1 MTQDLAERIAAL
13 TPELE
18 VYLQR
23 YQDLA
28 ERIAALT
35 PELEV
40 YLQRYQD
47 LAERIAALA
56 PELEMHL
63 QRYHVLAAPTISD
76 QEFDRLLAELQAG
89 EEALAALVPELEKR
103 CRHFQ
108 RYQDITAPTNQK
120 FDRLLAELKA
130 LKEVRLDSPT
140 QRVGGAPTSD
150 FPTVRH
156 ARPMLSLDNSYSRQD
171 VEDFDRRV
179 RQSLPDEAVE
189 YVFELKIDG
198 VALSLTY
205 QDSLLV
211 RAVTRGD
218 GVQGDEITAN
228 ARTIRTI
235 PLRLR
240 QPGVNCEIRGE
251 VYMERSD
258 FAQLNAQ
265 RMADDGPLFANPR
278 NSTAGSLKLQNP
290 NLVAKRNLR
299 FFAYWIHAE
308 GGSQTCH
315 SECLKTLRDWG
326 LMVPEHQICA
336 SLADVFDHYDRYAAA
351 RSELPYEIDGV
362 VIKVDSL
369 SQQERLGYTAKS
381 PRSAMAYKFP
391 AYQARTRLR
400 DIHLQVGRT
409 GAVTPVAI
417 LDPVPLAGSTIA
429 RASLHN
435 ADEIHRKDIRIGDTV
450 LIEKGGDVIP
460 KIVEVD
466 LSERPDDSVKYSFPN
481 QCPSC
486 KSPLSR
492 DAEEAVARCDN
503 PTCPAQLRRRLEH
516 FASRN
521 AMDIEGL
528 GPAVVEQLVERK
540 WVDQKVLPSINPKFR
555 VVGEYFGKKKFVRDL
570 GDLYDLERKKPSS
583 IEKMGEKSVSS
594 LEPKKLSDLEKM
606 GEKSAANLLAS
617 IKHSKNQPLDRV
629 LFALGIRHI
638 GTTAALIL
646 VQAFRPFEDLRK
658 ASRDPKE
665 LEATTPGIGP
675 TIANSLHTSL
685 DALKPVIDKLRQAEL
700 DALKPV
706 IDKLRQAKLHALTE
720 EEAAEEAAAAP
731 SHFSGKTVVI
741 TGTLSS
747 YSRDEAAALVER
759 LGGKTTSSVSKKTD
773 LLIAGE
779 KAGSKLA
786 KAQALGVAVLDEAAF
801 IAQLQEAGLA

>member
-1 MTQDLAERIAAL
+1 MTQDIAQRIAAL
-13 TPELE
+13 SAELSE
-18 VYLQR
+18 
-23 YQDLA
+23 
-28 ERIAALT
+28 
-35 PELEV
+35 
-40 YLQRYQD
+40 
-47 LAERIAALA
+47 
-56 PELEMHL
+56 HL
-63 QRYHVLAAPTISD
+63 YRYHVLAAPTISD
-76 QEFDRLLAELQAG
+76 QEFDRLLAELQAL
-89 EEALAALVPELEKR
+89 EETHP
-103 CRHFQ
+103 
-108 RYQDITAPTNQK
+108 D
-120 FDRLLAELKA
+120 LKQP
-130 LKEVRLDSPT
+130 DSPT

-156 ARPMLSLDNSYSRQD
+156 TRPMLSLDNSYSRQD

-198 VALSLTY
+198 VALSLIY

-228 ARTIRTI
+228 ARTIPTI

-240 QPGVNCEIRGE
+240 QPGINCEIRGE
-251 VYMERSD
+251 VYMESTD
-258 FAQLNAQ
+258 FADLNAQ
-265 RMADDGPLFANPR
+265 RTANDEPLFANPR

-308 GGSQTCH
+308 DGGQTLH
-315 SECLKTLRDWG
+315 SECLETLCNWG
-326 LMVPEHQICA
+326 LIVPKHERCA
-336 SLADVFDHYDRYAAA
+336 SLADVFALYDHYATTRAD
-351 RSELPYEIDGV
+351 LPYEIDGV

-391 AYQARTRLR
+391 AYQARTRLL
-400 DIHLQVGRT
+400 DIRLQVGRT
-409 GAVTPVAI
+409 GAVTPVAV

-460 KIVEVD
+460 KVVEVD
-466 LSERPDDSVKYSFPN
+466 LSERSDDSVEYSFPN

-486 KSPLSR
+486 KSPLTR

-528 GPAVVEQLVERK
+528 GPAVVEQLVEKK

-555 VVGEYFGKKKFVRDL
+555 VVVEYFGIKRFVRDL
-570 GDLYDLERKKPSS
+570 GDLYDLERKKTSS
-583 IEKMGEKSVSS
+583 IEKMGGKSVYS
-594 LEPKKLSDLEKM
+594 LEPKNLSDLEKM
-606 GEKSAANLLAS
+606 GEKSAANLRTS
-617 IKHSKNQPLDRV
+617 IKHSKEEQPFDRV
-629 LFALGIRHI
+629 LFALGIRHV
-638 GTTAALIL
+638 GATVARIL
-646 VQAFRPFEDLRK
+646 VQKFRNIDDLCE
-658 ASRDPKE
+658 ASVEE
-665 LEATTPGIGP
+665 LEDTHEIGP

-685 DALKPVIDKLRQAEL
+685 PALKPVINKLRQAEL
-700 DALKPV
+700 QFKM
-706 IDKLRQAKLHALTE
+706 K
-720 EEAAEEAAAAP
+720 AEEAAAPP
-731 SHFSGKTVVI
+731 SYFSGKTVVI
-741 TGTLSS
+741 TGTLSNH
-747 YSRDEAAALVER
+747 SRDEAAALIEH
-759 LGGKTTSSVSKKTD
+759 LGGKTTSSVSKNTD
-773 LLIAGE
+773 LLVAGE

-786 KAQALGVAVLDEAAF
+786 KAQALGVEVLDEAAF
-801 IAQLQEAGLA
+801 IEKLQEAGEA